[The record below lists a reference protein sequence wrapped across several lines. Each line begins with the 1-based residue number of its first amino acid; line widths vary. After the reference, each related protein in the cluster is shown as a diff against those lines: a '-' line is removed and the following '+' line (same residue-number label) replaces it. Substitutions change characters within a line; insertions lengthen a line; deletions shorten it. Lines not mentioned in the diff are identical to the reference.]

1 MTNTILILI
10 LSTLSLSLQL
20 NITFN
25 TDGNNYT
32 IYNNGTMS
40 NFFQYIPHIEK
51 RCDCSSIDTYYI
63 GYNDNNTLFY
73 LSLNETDINSL
84 DLSTLNVL
92 PLNEELIDK
101 YILFTIYKS
110 KVW

>member
-40 NFFQYIPHIEK
+40 NFFQYIPQNLRIQRRIRQK
-51 RCDCSSIDTYYI
+51 LFPSYPLPFFYALSFIIKIASPRSATPAQNASSSIPS
-63 GYNDNNTLFY
+63 G
-73 LSLNETDINSL
+73 
-84 DLSTLNVL
+84 
-92 PLNEELIDK
+92 
-101 YILFTIYKS
+101 
-110 KVW
+110 